1 MYKDIMISLLGAWIL
16 RDAFG
21 TTEVRE
27 QIAIVI
33 GLAAVLFIFLLFLE
47 NQVEKWREYCQRVRD
62 LEQRLGQLRGGGKC
76 ERRESAGDYG
86 KTGADTVTAVDDAG

>member
-27 QIAIVI
+27 QIAIVM
-33 GLAAVLFIFLLFLE
+33 GLAAVLFIILLFLE
-47 NQVEKWREYCQRVRD
+47 NQVEKWREYRQRVRD

>member
-16 RDAFG
+16 WDAFG

-27 QIAIVI
+27 QTAIVM

-47 NQVEKWREYCQRVRD
+47 NQVEKWREYRQRVRD

-76 ERRESAGDYG
+76 ERRESTGDYG

>member
-21 TTEVRE
+21 KKKEKGQT
-27 QIAIVI
+27 AIVM

-47 NQVEKWREYCQRVRD
+47 NQVEKWREYRQRVRD

-76 ERRESAGDYG
+76 ERRESTGDYG

>member
-27 QIAIVI
+27 QTAIVM

-47 NQVEKWREYCQRVRD
+47 NSSWKNGGNTASEY
-62 LEQRLGQLRGGGKC
+62 GIWSRG
-76 ERRESAGDYG
+76 
-86 KTGADTVTAVDDAG
+86 

>member
-27 QIAIVI
+27 QTAIVM
-33 GLAAVLFIFLLFLE
+33 GLAAVLFIFCFFG
-47 NQVEKWREYCQRVRD
+47 KSSGKMAGIPPASTD

-76 ERRESAGDYG
+76 ERRESTGDYG

>member
-27 QIAIVI
+27 QTAIVM

-47 NQVEKWREYCQRVRD
+47 NQVEKWREYRQRVRD

-76 ERRESAGDYG
+76 ERRESTGDYG
-86 KTGADTVTAVDDAG
+86 EVGTDPDRAINDAG

>member
-27 QIAIVI
+27 QTAIVM

-47 NQVEKWREYCQRVRD
+47 KVESRHRTNSKIDAKIVEFAEIKKLVLYRKW
-62 LEQRLGQLRGGGKC
+62 KN
-76 ERRESAGDYG
+76 AI
-86 KTGADTVTAVDDAG
+86 K

>member
-1 MYKDIMISLLGAWIL
+1 MYKDIVISFLGAWIL
-16 RDAFG
+16 RDVFG

-27 QIAIVI
+27 QIAIVM

-47 NQVEKWREYCQRVRD
+47 NQVEKWREYRQRVRD

>member
-27 QIAIVI
+27 QIAIVM

-47 NQVEKWREYCQRVRD
+47 NQVEKWREYRQRVRD
-62 LEQRLGQLRGGGKC
+62 LEQRLGQLRGGVKC

>member
-1 MYKDIMISLLGAWIL
+1 MYKDIMISLLGAWVL

-62 LEQRLGQLRGGGKC
+62 LEQRLGQLRGGGKR

-86 KTGADTVTAVDDAG
+86 EVGTDPDRAINDAG

>member
-27 QIAIVI
+27 QTAIVM
-33 GLAAVLFIFLLFLE
+33 GLAAVLFIFCFF
-47 NQVEKWREYCQRVRD
+47 
-62 LEQRLGQLRGGGKC
+62 GKSSGKMAGIPPASTGSGAEARAT
-76 ERRESAGDYG
+76 ERRRE
-86 KTGADTVTAVDDAG
+86 V